1 MVKTLQLTPVW
12 LTKFSNGLYTA
23 FLNVFSTFVQ
33 VATPIKLWL
42 NVGDFT
48 KFQQLLSQLDD
59 AVLQVR
65 KEKLTQD
72 LAEIDKK
79 RDQVLRFLLSSI
91 SLNFNS
97 PEPTIQTAAK
107 ALENFRIRY
116 LDTVKKANIAETTEI
131 KWLLIDAEKT
141 DYAPHFTT
149 LGLTATLALLKALN
163 ESYSQKWTDRIEK
176 QAADSLWS
184 VKVLRSQLDELYQEM
199 TVKANA
205 VNIVNPI
212 VETETFVSKMN
223 KLIAD
228 TNLAYK
234 QHKAQ
239 LGLWTEEWG
248 WEDEE
253 KETSEEVK
261 EKE

>member
-1 MVKTLQLTPVW
+1 M
-12 LTKFSNGLYTA
+12 
-23 FLNVFSTFVQ
+23 
-33 VATPIKLWL
+33 
-42 NVGDFT
+42 GDFT

-131 KWLLIDAEKT
+131 K
-141 DYAPHFTT
+141 
-149 LGLTATLALLKALN
+149 
-163 ESYSQKWTDRIEK
+163 
-176 QAADSLWS
+176 
-184 VKVLRSQLDELYQEM
+184 
-199 TVKANA
+199 
-205 VNIVNPI
+205 
-212 VETETFVSKMN
+212 
-223 KLIAD
+223 
-228 TNLAYK
+228 
-234 QHKAQ
+234 
-239 LGLWTEEWG
+239 
-248 WEDEE
+248 
-253 KETSEEVK
+253 
-261 EKE
+261 

>member
-23 FLNVFSTFVQ
+23 FLNVFSTFFQ
-33 VATPIKLWL
+33 VATPIRLWL
-42 NVGDFT
+42 NMGDFT
-48 KFQQLLSQLDD
+48 KFQQLL
-59 AVLQVR
+59 
-65 KEKLTQD
+65 T
-72 LAEIDKK
+72 
-79 RDQVLRFLLSSI
+79 
-91 SLNFNS
+91 
-97 PEPTIQTAAK
+97 
-107 ALENFRIRY
+107 
-116 LDTVKKANIAETTEI
+116 
-131 KWLLIDAEKT
+131 
-141 DYAPHFTT
+141 
-149 LGLTATLALLKALN
+149 
-163 ESYSQKWTDRIEK
+163 
-176 QAADSLWS
+176 
-184 VKVLRSQLDELYQEM
+184 QLDELYYEM